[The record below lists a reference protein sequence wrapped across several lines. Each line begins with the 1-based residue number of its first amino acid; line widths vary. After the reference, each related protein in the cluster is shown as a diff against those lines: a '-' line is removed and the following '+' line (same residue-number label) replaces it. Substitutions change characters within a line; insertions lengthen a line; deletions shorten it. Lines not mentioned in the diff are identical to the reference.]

1 MRLKTKY
8 FGEIDCQ
15 EEEKLHFPQGLFGFE
30 EEKDF
35 FLLPFEGSGESLLCF
50 QSAVTPG
57 LAFVA
62 MNPFSLDPNYAPKL
76 TPGELADMEVEHSE
90 DLCFYA
96 LCVVR
101 SPVGDSTVNLRCP
114 VAVNDRTRRAMQV
127 ILGDDGLHMRH
138 LLSEFG
144 EKAGDAPC

>member
-8 FGEIDCQ
+8 FGEIECQ
-15 EEEKLHFPQGLFGFE
+15 EEDKLHFPAGLFGFE
-30 EEKDF
+30 EEKEF
-35 FLLPFEGSGESLLCF
+35 FLLPFEVSEGSLLCF

-62 MNPFSLDPNYAPKL
+62 MNPFSLKPDYAPVL
-76 TPGELADMEVEHSE
+76 TPGELKDMGVERSE
-90 DLCFYA
+90 DLCFYT

-101 SPVGDSTVNLRCP
+101 SPVSESTVNLRCP
-114 VAVNDRTRRAMQV
+114 VAINDQTRRAVQV
-127 ILGDDGLHMRH
+127 ILEDGAYHMHH

-144 EKAGDAPC
+144 RKEEGASC